1 MCVFSRRLNKLT
13 LSMLIALHQLKASV
27 CTVFYGY
34 IGESTL
40 IDKEGLTYITDFSV
54 RNSQKL
60 CLGTAFFKKTFA
72 FVAVY

>member
-1 MCVFSRRLNKLT
+1 MNNHANVRIFQKIKQVNIVDAHSIT
-13 LSMLIALHQLKASV
+13 PIESVSMY
-27 CTVFYGY
+27 CFYGY

-60 CLGTAFFKKTFA
+60 CLGTAF
-72 FVAVY
+72 

>member
-1 MCVFSRRLNKLT
+1 MYC
-13 LSMLIALHQLKASV
+13 
-27 CTVFYGY
+27 FYGY

-60 CLGTAFFKKTFA
+60 CLGTAF
-72 FVAVY
+72 